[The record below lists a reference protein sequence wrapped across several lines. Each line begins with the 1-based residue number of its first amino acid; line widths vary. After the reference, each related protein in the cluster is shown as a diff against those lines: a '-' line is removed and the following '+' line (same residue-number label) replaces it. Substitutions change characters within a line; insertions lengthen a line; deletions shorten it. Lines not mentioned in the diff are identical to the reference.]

1 MPDCII
7 QYRPT
12 KEAAE
17 LLRNLMS
24 ESGSPNQCHI
34 HVALMGSP
42 QAFSQDFE
50 TAGKVAWGRLGND
63 PAFLTNVRRA
73 VEEAL
78 LAARAVRTQRD
89 LLLRDRDLRETQDRE
104 ALASEM
110 EDKRKGQQNPQR
122 TESTFEAATSEEST
136 TLCECL
142 EETVVDTEEVHSS
155 GYWASNKQMEYHM

>member
-42 QAFSQDFE
+42 YDSE
-50 TAGKVAWGRLGND
+50 GND

-142 EETVVDTEEVHSS
+142 EETVVDTEEVTLHIPEDDNSPRC
-155 GYWASNKQMEYHM
+155 SNAEQGSIATSKI

>member
-42 QAFSQDFE
+42 YDSE
-50 TAGKVAWGRLGND
+50 GND

-78 LAARAVRTQRD
+78 LAARAVRTQRKWKTRGKGNKI
-89 LLLRDRDLRETQDRE
+89 LKERKVHL
-104 ALASEM
+104 
-110 EDKRKGQQNPQR
+110 KRQLQRSQQHYANVWRKRWLIRKRYIHPATGLVTSKWNIICNVPPMAR
-122 TESTFEAATSEEST
+122 TKT
-136 TLCECL
+136 
-142 EETVVDTEEVHSS
+142 
-155 GYWASNKQMEYHM
+155 